1 MTEQLHFT
9 LPGTAGYTVCVFLF
23 VFFFNKKHEL
33 VKIGFK
39 SNVSVPILSC
49 PGMDT

>member
-9 LPGTAGYTVCVFLF
+9 LPGTAGYIVCVFF
-23 VFFFNKKHEL
+23 FFFNKKREL

-49 PGMDT
+49 PGLDT